1 MSTDTNLDE
10 LKEFIIENKTF
21 LKNVISDTN
30 KLSTEF
36 GMSICKDYKLRF
48 SQKCQGNSCNV
59 FPTSCDIEAGQE
71 TIAKFHTHIDQNKL
85 SNQDK
90 AIGIKHDEH
99 INCLGYQSKNQT
111 DQIIY
116 HIDCYKHPYGLSEK
130 QQKDIIDI
138 DKKMADINY
147 KIMRTDQSSEEFERL
162 KDEKFELFKN
172 RFNAAESNIEPFLK
186 IKL

>member
-1 MSTDTNLDE
+1 MSTDTKLDE
-10 LKEFIIENKTF
+10 LKEFIMENRTI

-30 KLSTEF
+30 IYNTEF

-48 SQKCQGNSCNV
+48 SQKCQGNRCNV

-90 AIGIKHDEH
+90 AVGIKHGEY
-99 INCLGYQSKNQT
+99 INCLGYQIKDQT
-111 DQIIY
+111 DQINY
-116 HIDCYKHPYGLSEK
+116 HIDCYRHPYGLSEK

-138 DKKMADINY
+138 DKKMTDINY
-147 KIMRTDQSSEEFERL
+147 KIMRTDQSLKEFERL
-162 KDEKFELFKN
+162 KDEKFKLFKD

-186 IKL
+186 IQL